1 MEAMTIAIETHHTTT
16 VKQFIG
22 LCHKPKGDKT
32 ASAAVHKQFEL
43 KLGCD

>member
-1 MEAMTIAIETHHTTT
+1 MEAMTIAIETHHMTT

-22 LCHKPKGDKT
+22 LCHKRKGDKT
-32 ASAAVHKQFEL
+32 ASAAVHRQFEL